1 MCLLSR
7 FSKEIKKHVQIKVK
21 KRRREE
27 KVVFSP
33 KPREE
38 KEEERGG
45 KEQRRSRMVVT
56 VLLYS
61 GSSEVHLLIKATVLY
76 NSIQSF
82 YSILLYSH
90 FHSIITP
97 CFTPF
102 CPWHL
107 CYSSLLSL
115 HSVPFHSIYS
125 VLFHLFLLHYILL
138 MSYGQISDL
147 YSIFRVLY
155 SLRLMTSTLFHSC
168 LILLNSLQVC

>member
-1 MCLLSR
+1 MCLLSC
-7 FSKEIKKHVQIKVK
+7 FSEEIKKHVQIKVK

-27 KVVFSP
+27 KVVFSQ

-76 NSIQSF
+76 NSIPSF
-82 YSILLYSH
+82 YSILLYSN

-97 CFTPF
+97 CFIP
-102 CPWHL
+102 
-107 CYSSLLSL
+107 LLSV
-115 HSVPFHSIYS
+115 HGICATPVYS
-125 VLFHLFLLHYILL
+125 
-138 MSYGQISDL
+138 
-147 YSIFRVLY
+147 R
-155 SLRLMTSTLFHSC
+155 STLFHFILFTQFYSICFYCTIFYSC
-168 LILLNSLQVC
+168 PMVKFQTCIRFSVCFILFDLWLLLYSTRVLFY